1 MISENLKNE
10 ILKAQR
16 NEITE
21 YHLYTKLAQTIKS
34 PSHKQI
40 LQQIAAEEKQHYYL
54 WRNLSNTDVKPNK
67 LQLWVYYLIIKIL
80 GVNFGV
86 RLMEKGESEAQKLYH
101 KLKQVDA
108 NLADRLIQEESEHEA
123 KIISM
128 IDQQKL
134 AYTGSIVLGL
144 NDALVELSGALA
156 GLTFALQNT
165 HLIALVGLITG
176 IAASLSMAASEYLST
191 KEEGGKNPIKASIY
205 TGLTYIGVVIFLVAP
220 YFITTLPFLALSL
233 TLAMSIII
241 IFSFT
246 YYISVAKG
254 LPFTKRF
261 IEMAGISLGIAVINF
276 VIGLAVRWY
285 FGIDA

>member
-1 MISENLKNE
+1 MIDNALKKQ
-10 ILKAQR
+10 IIKAQR

-21 YHLYTKLAQTIKS
+21 YHLYNKLAQTVKS

-40 LQQIAAEEKQHYYL
+40 LQQIAAEEKEHYYL
-54 WRNLSNTDVKPNK
+54 WRNLTNTDVQPNK
-67 LQLWVYYLIIKIL
+67 PQMWVYYLIVKIL

-86 RLMEKGESEAQKLYH
+86 RLMERGESEAQKLYH
-101 KLKQVDA
+101 KLKKVDKE
-108 NLADRLIQEESEHEA
+108 LAEKLIKDEAEHER
-123 KIISM
+123 KIIAM

-165 HLIALVGLITG
+165 RLIALVGLITG

-191 KEEGGKNPIKASIY
+191 KEEGGKNPIQASIY

-220 YFITTLPFLALSL
+220 YFLVTLPFLALAL

-246 YYISVAKG
+246 YYISVAKD
-254 LPFTKRF
+254 LPFAKRF
-261 IEMAGISLGIAVINF
+261 LEMAGISLGIAVINF
-276 VIGLAVRWY
+276 IIGLAVRWY